1 MMHRFFARIKYLLRA
16 HYRNGHHVH
25 SPYTYRVCR
34 NILFERWE
42 FYSFE
47 MLERFRRKKGLD
59 GRMVKIEQILQRLC
73 ADCGAKSVV
82 EVGVGD
88 GMAAMYLASNRREE
102 TVTVIEEDAGKVDAA
117 RKIWE
122 QLGYGNIRVT
132 DGEWPEEVGMMYC
145 NGVENMQRIY
155 KECRGRATENCIM
168 VFEGIHDDAE
178 REAEW
183 EKIRREEAV
192 RISMDLFDAG
202 IVWMNRIYQ
211 KQHYTIKI

>member
-1 MMHRFFARIKYLLRA
+1 MLRA

-47 MLERFRRKKGLD
+47 MLERFRRKRGLD
-59 GRMVKIEQILQRLC
+59 GRMAKIEQILQRLC
-73 ADCGAKSVV
+73 ADCGTRSVV

-88 GMAAMYLASNRREE
+88 GMAAMYLASNRRKE
-102 TVTVIEEDAGKVDAA
+102 TVTVIEEDKGKIDAA

-122 QLGYGNIRVT
+122 QLSYGNIRVT
-132 DGEWPEEVGMMYC
+132 DGEWPEEVGIMYC
-145 NGVENMQRIY
+145 NVGCGLMEAY
-155 KECRGRATENCIM
+155 GKCRERATENCIM
-168 VFEGIHDDAE
+168 VFGEIHDDAE